1 MEPTHRAYFSRY
13 RRAGLSPKSR
23 VTIRHSLQII
33 RQAGQHVSLS
43 HVVLANI
50 FIQISDFPPI
60 NTPSPTASFERII
73 QAIATSKPVE
83 TDEIVHR
90 LRRRDPLERIV
101 ETLDS
106 RRFSSPTVPMDIDPP
121 QLDGSS
127 LAFHARPMA
136 GNALAPQLTSTQ
148 PTLSNRAPDAHTPPN
163 AEDYR
168 WTTVTE
174 ESEFIEHLLNTY
186 FMWQHAFFQNFP
198 EKLFRDDYENGKTN
212 YCSRVLVNA
221 ICAAGCLLSERPE
234 ARGDPYDPTTA
245 GAGFFEEGMI
255 LLNRTDRSS
264 IPTVAG
270 VFLLSHVEGY
280 RARLGAMWGLVGR
293 SARMALDLNLHLR
306 NDKMQ
311 FDQMP
316 PAMQRA
322 ESGRIHAFWGCF
334 VSDQ

>member
-1 MEPTHRAYFSRY
+1 
-13 RRAGLSPKSR
+13 
-23 VTIRHSLQII
+23 VTINLSLLVTQHPE
-33 RQAGQHVSLS
+33 QHVSLS
-43 HVVLANI
+43 KETCIDILIPV
-50 FIQISDFPPI
+50 SDFPRM
-60 NTPSPTASFERII
+60 NTASNTAAFERII
-73 QAIATSKPVE
+73 QAIATSKPSE

-90 LRRRDPLERIV
+90 LRRRDPIERIV
-101 ETLDS
+101 ESLDS
-106 RRFSSPTVPMDIDPP
+106 RRFSSTTVPMDIDPP
-121 QLDGSS
+121 QMDSSS
-127 LAFHARPMA
+127 LSYHARPMA
-136 GNALAPQLTSTQ
+136 GNALAPQLSSAQ
-148 PTLSNRAPDAHTPPN
+148 PSLANRAPNAHTPPN

-174 ESEFIEHLLNTY
+174 DFEFIEHLLNTY

-198 EKLFRDDYENGKTN
+198 EKLFRGDYEAGKTN

-316 PAMQRA
+316 SSMQRA

-334 VSDQ
+334 ISDQ